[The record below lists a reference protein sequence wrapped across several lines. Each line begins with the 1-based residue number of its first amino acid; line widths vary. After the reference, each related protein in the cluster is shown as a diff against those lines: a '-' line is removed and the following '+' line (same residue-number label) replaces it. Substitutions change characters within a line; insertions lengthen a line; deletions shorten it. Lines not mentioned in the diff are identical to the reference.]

1 MRSVMSSHFTLI
13 LSILQLIA
21 LQFIKCDSME
31 QIPLKPHPVYRGVK
45 CHYSRVSSITKM
57 RDNEY
62 FVSTTHQKYWF
73 LEDSQTANEDNSRQL
88 TTITRD
94 WSRIDASFFYG
105 YRVQC
110 EPKYRD
116 KLFLINFNFKTNRN
130 ELLIGSLTDW
140 NWTFL
145 AWDQFPAFKL
155 SQTHINWKKS
165 IDAIAAQRDSI
176 YLYLYF
182 SRFSTIL

>member
-105 YRVQC
+105 
-110 EPKYRD
+110 
-116 KLFLINFNFKTNRN
+116 
-130 ELLIGSLTDW
+130 LTDW

-165 IDAIAAQRDSI
+165 IDAIAAQRDRI
-176 YLYLYF
+176 YIFQGFQPFYNHLLF
-182 SRFSTIL
+182 SQLLFLFQ